1 MSSRRS
7 CLVSGSS
14 VHAFSLSS
22 VHAVSLSSVH
32 ALYTR
37 SVRLYTRPLGA
48 QAPRSVA
55 SLVLKRHEAA
65 GCHGMYM
72 KYAQSRAEGWKGASL
87 LVVFANV

>member
-1 MSSRRS
+1 MYLLDSRLNRLNGSVVRLHTRFRS
-7 CLVSGSS
+7 
-14 VHAFSLSS
+14 
-22 VHAVSLSSVH
+22 
-32 ALYTR
+32 
-37 SVRLYTRPLGA
+37 RLYTPCTRAMFVCTRGLWGA